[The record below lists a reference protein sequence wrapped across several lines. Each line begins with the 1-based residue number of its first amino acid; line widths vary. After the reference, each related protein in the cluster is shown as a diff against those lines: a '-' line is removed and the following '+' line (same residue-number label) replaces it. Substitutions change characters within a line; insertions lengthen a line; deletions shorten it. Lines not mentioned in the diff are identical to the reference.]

1 MKEVRSLTTT
11 QERMPPHDHPLGNLV
26 CFANTYPLD
35 SNLSVT
41 RIAFFEQL
49 GFFPFFDQLCPVLMW
64 SILNR
69 EICSNEC
76 IGSDNRDLFRPLT
89 I

>member
-11 QERMPPHDHPLGNLV
+11 QERIPPRAHPLDNLV

-35 SNLSVT
+35 SDLS
-41 RIAFFEQL
+41 FEQL
-49 GFFPFFDQLCPVLMW
+49 AFFPLFDQLGPVLIW

-69 EICSNEC
+69 EICSNEDIC
-76 IGSDNRDLFRPLT
+76 SAIEICPYVLLSKK
-89 I
+89 

>member
-1 MKEVRSLTTT
+1 MITRKQMFNFVWKDFD
-11 QERMPPHDHPLGNLV
+11 MIPPSAHPLDNLV

-35 SNLSVT
+35 SDLSVS
-41 RIAFFEQL
+41 AFFQQL
-49 GFFPFFDQLCPVLMW
+49 AFFPFFDQLGLVLIW

-69 EICSNEC
+69 EIYSNED
-76 IGSDNRDLFRPLT
+76 SRDLFRPPT